1 MLFIENQLGRQAGGG
16 VEMETCRLVWES
28 RELKKTSFVR

>member
-16 VEMETCRLVWES
+16 VEMETCRLDLLPGYGDSQSVG
-28 RELKKTSFVR
+28 K